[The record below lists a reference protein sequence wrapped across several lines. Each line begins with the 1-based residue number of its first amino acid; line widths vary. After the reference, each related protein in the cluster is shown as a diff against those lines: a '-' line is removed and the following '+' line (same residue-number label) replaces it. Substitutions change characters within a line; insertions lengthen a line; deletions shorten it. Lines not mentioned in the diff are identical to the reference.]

1 MGGLTSVVFVDMV
14 EAAHAARIV
23 WETTV
28 ATWRSTYI
36 ERRQAGKDMGH
47 TLGEVAQPEDIRS
60 ISMRAA
66 FTYIDRERAAMV
78 SAESVSVGKYRNQQR
93 SVHLQKAT
101 QHRFFIRQGQSQ
113 QLWNDLSLRILAT
126 NASVHP

>member
-1 MGGLTSVVFVDMV
+1 MSGARLGRIWDTPWVKLPNLKIS
-14 EAAHAARIV
+14 EASA
-23 WETTV
+23 
-28 ATWRSTYI
+28 
-36 ERRQAGKDMGH
+36 
-47 TLGEVAQPEDIRS
+47 
-60 ISMRAA
+60 MRTA

-101 QHRFFIRQGQSQ
+101 QHRFFIRQGQPQ
-113 QLWNDLSLRILAT
+113 QLWNDLSLRILAA